1 LFAYAPVW
9 LLGVAGLLVGT
20 VRGSALVRQALV
32 LAAIAAA
39 TSVGRDAGESWPARY
54 WIPLIP
60 MFAVG
65 FCAWWDNARRP
76 LPRLVATLLVAFSL
90 VNTVLFFYAPN
101 DFLENR
107 ASTKTYQTLFDTF
120 GHLDFGL
127 VLPVVADDQ
136 PNLAAAHGLAIFSGI
151 FIFLMAMA
159 AMRRHAVYAVLCL
172 ALIAVAADLAHVCV
186 LGPADYRTELAPGRL
201 KIDFNTRVK
210 AVYVQFGDYRDPWY
224 DLTYGQRFA
233 VNSLSSDGRGYQA
246 DLAANQVVGASCRG
260 GIQSVTIESPPDAGV
275 DVGSE
280 ASQKLVV
287 YRSESLLRRSLS
299 FLRKPC

>member
-1 LFAYAPVW
+1 
-9 LLGVAGLLVGT
+9 
-20 VRGSALVRQALV
+20 
-32 LAAIAAA
+32 
-39 TSVGRDAGESWPARY
+39 
-54 WIPLIP
+54 
-60 MFAVG
+60 
-65 FCAWWDNARRP
+65 
-76 LPRLVATLLVAFSL
+76 
-90 VNTVLFFYAPN
+90 
-101 DFLENR
+101 
-107 ASTKTYQTLFDTF
+107 
-120 GHLDFGL
+120 
-127 VLPVVADDQ
+127 
-136 PNLAAAHGLAIFSGI
+136 
-151 FIFLMAMA
+151 
-159 AMRRHAVYAVLCL
+159 MRRHAVYAVLCL